1 MYPARRIF
9 APGYHLCVPI
19 ACRRP
24 FAVALLL
31 VTGIADAADSGRRA
45 LSYDAA
51 AADVAII
58 RQHELEIGDVPH
70 HLLRVYDL
78 RRVFTRR
85 PAVFA
90 GVAATQMRERGV
102 ADLIDQSGTQSAYVT
117 YLLADGS
124 RIFGR
129 YTGTVLSSR
138 WPDGSWHHEIRG
150 RIELTG
156 GSGPFQ
162 RLRGSVDVRYAL
174 DPGAESSQG
183 ESVGEYWF
191 EP

>member
-1 MYPARRIF
+1 
-9 APGYHLCVPI
+9 VPI
-19 ACRRP
+19 ASRCR

-31 VTGIADAADSGRRA
+31 VTGLANAADAERRA

-51 AADVAII
+51 AAEVAIL
-58 RQHELEIGDVPH
+58 RQYEVEVGDVPR

-85 PAVFA
+85 PPVFG
-90 GVAATQMRERGV
+90 GVAASEMRERGT
-102 ADLIDQSGTQSAYVT
+102 ADLIDQSGSQSAYVT

-124 RIFGR
+124 RVLGR
-129 YTGTVLSSR
+129 YTGTVRSSR

-162 RLRGSVDVRYAL
+162 RLRGSVDVRYVL

-183 ESVGEYWF
+183 ESTGNYWF
-191 EP
+191 EQ

>member
-1 MYPARRIF
+1 VSWLLTRPRYHPLVSIVRRCLL
-9 APGYHLCVPI
+9 AL
-19 ACRRP
+19 
-24 FAVALLL
+24 ALLL
-31 VTGIADAADSGRRA
+31 SALVDAADVTRHP

-51 AADVAII
+51 AAEVATV
-58 RQHELEIGDVPH
+58 RQYQLEVGDVPRH
-70 HLLRVYDL
+70 VLRLYDL

-85 PAVFA
+85 PPVFD
-90 GVAATQMRERGV
+90 GLAATEMRERGM
-102 ADLIDQSGTQSAYVT
+102 ADLIEESGTQSSYVT
-117 YLLADGS
+117 YLLADGNQVS
-124 RIFGR
+124 GR
-129 YTGTVLSSR
+129 YSGTVRSAR

-156 GSGPFQ
+156 GTGKFQ
-162 RLRGSVDVRYAL
+162 RIRGSVDVRYVL